1 MLKLLMAD
9 TGAARAD
16 PLASALPSV
25 LAHALLPVRAPSR
38 RGSQPGKTSGKP
50 PPSGP
55 GRTSPFL
62 LFLENVTAV
71 ASSRKASRTRPDAL
85 SKLSASRPFSHRAFS
100 QSSFAYP

>member
-38 RGSQPGKTSGKP
+38 FPARKDFGQTPAL
-50 PPSGP
+50 GP
-55 GRTSPFL
+55 GRDFPFPPL
-62 LFLENVTAV
+62 
-71 ASSRKASRTRPDAL
+71 P
-85 SKLSASRPFSHRAFS
+85 
-100 QSSFAYP
+100 

>member
-25 LAHALLPVRAPSR
+25 LAHALLPVRAPV
-38 RGSQPGKTSGKP
+38 QPGKTSGKP